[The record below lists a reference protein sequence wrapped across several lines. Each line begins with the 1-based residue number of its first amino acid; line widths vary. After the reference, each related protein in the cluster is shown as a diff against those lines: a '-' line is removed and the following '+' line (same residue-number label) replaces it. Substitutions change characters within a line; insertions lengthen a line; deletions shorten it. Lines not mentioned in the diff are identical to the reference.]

1 VSFNT
6 VNLINPINQVKPDGA
21 IMELNSG
28 DIIGQVLREQ
38 GVKYLFTLCGG
49 HISSIL
55 TGAKKEGIRIV
66 DVRHEV
72 NAVFAADAVGR
83 LTDTPGVAAVT
94 AGPGVT
100 NAITALKN
108 AQLAQSP
115 MILLGGASP
124 TVLKNRGA
132 LQDIDQIALVDSIAK
147 LAVSIRRNCDIIPVL
162 EYAFDVC
169 RSGVPGPVFIECPI
183 DLLYGES
190 IVRRWYGV
198 ESGAQRQGGLRSKLL
213 DFYLK
218 RHVDKM
224 FACEFEDM
232 QPGLARITS
241 PDLDDSQV
249 LKAADLLA
257 ASHKPVLIV
266 GSQAMLHAGEVN
278 KLAGAVESL
287 GIPVFL
293 TGVARGLMGRQHAL
307 QMRHQRK
314 KALKNADL
322 VILAGMPCDFRL
334 DYGRSFGSGARLIS
348 LNRSKTDLRLNC
360 RPDQAVLSDPFA
372 FLCALAE
379 AFTPDSADWQ
389 PWVQQLQQNDD
400 EREQFIAATS
410 EETTEFI
417 NPLFLL
423 QKLNDV
429 IDDNSIIVA
438 DGGDFVGSA
447 ANILQPPGP
456 LTWLDPGVFGTLG
469 VGAGFALAAKLLRPE
484 SETWLIYGDGA
495 AGFSLQEFDTFV
507 RHQTPVIA
515 VIGNDAGWSQIAR
528 DQVEIFGDDVATV
541 LGRSDYHRV
550 ADAFGGKGFLLDKP
564 QDIGRVLKE
573 ARQAAADGDPVLINA
588 LIGRT
593 NFRKGSISV

>member
-1 VSFNT
+1 MD
-6 VNLINPINQVKPDGA
+6 I
-21 IMELNSG
+21 NSG

-38 GVKYLFTLCGG
+38 GVEFLFTLCGG
-49 HISSIL
+49 HISPIL
-55 TGAKKEGIRIV
+55 TGAKKEGIRII
-66 DVRHEV
+66 DVRDEV

-100 NAITALKN
+100 NAMTALKN
-108 AQLAQSP
+108 AQMAQSP

-132 LQDIDQIALVDSIAK
+132 LQDIDQISLVDSIAK
-147 LAVSIRRNCDIIPVL
+147 LAVTIRRNCDIIPVL
-162 EYAFDVC
+162 ENAFDVC

-183 DLLYGES
+183 DLLYSES

-198 ESGAQRQGGLRSKLL
+198 ESGTRRAGGLRSKLL
-213 DFYLK
+213 NFYLT

-232 QPGLARITS
+232 QPGKARIQS
-241 PDLDDSQV
+241 PELDDSQV
-249 LKAADLLA
+249 LRAVELVAR
-257 ASHKPVLIV
+257 SQKPVLVV
-266 GSQAMLHAGEVN
+266 GSQAMLHAAEAEQ
-278 KLAGAVESL
+278 LAGAVEML
-287 GIPVFL
+287 NIPVFL
-293 TGVARGLMGRQHAL
+293 AGMARGLMGRRHPL
-307 QMRHQRK
+307 QVRHQRK

-334 DYGRSFGSGARLIS
+334 DYGRSFGADTKIIS
-348 LNRSKTDLRLNC
+348 VNRSKTDLRLNC
-360 RPDQAVLSDPFA
+360 RPDHAVLSDPFL
-372 FLCALAE
+372 FLCATAE
-379 AFTPDSADWQ
+379 NFSPDSADWHSWIQ
-389 PWVQQLQQNDD
+389 ELKNNDR
-400 EREQFIAATS
+400 EREKFVAGSS
-410 EETTEFI
+410 EETTDFI

-423 QKLNDV
+423 KKINEV
-429 IDDNSIIVA
+429 IGDNSTIVA

-469 VGAGFALAAKLLRPE
+469 VGAGFALASKLLRPE

-507 RHQTPVIA
+507 RHKTPVIA

-528 DQVEIFGDDVATV
+528 DQVDILGDDVATA
-541 LGRSDYHRV
+541 LGRSHYHRV
-550 ADAFGGKGFLLDKP
+550 AEAFGGKGFLLDKP
-564 QDIGRVLKE
+564 EDIDRVLKE
-573 ARQAAADGDPVLINA
+573 ARQAGEAGHPVLINA

>member
-1 VSFNT
+1 MDT
-6 VNLINPINQVKPDGA
+6 
-21 IMELNSG
+21 NSG
-28 DIIGQVLREQ
+28 DIIGQVLQEQ
-38 GVKYLFTLCGG
+38 GVKFLFTLCGG
-49 HISSIL
+49 HIASIL
-55 TGAKKEGIRIV
+55 TGAKKAGIRII
-66 DVRHEV
+66 DVRDEV

-100 NAITALKN
+100 NAMTALKN
-108 AQLAQSP
+108 AQMAQSP

-132 LQDIDQIALVDSIAK
+132 LQDIDQISLVDSIAK
-147 LAVSIRRNCDIIPVL
+147 LTVTIRRNCDIIPVL
-162 EYAFDVC
+162 ENAFDVC

-183 DLLYGES
+183 DLLFSES

-198 ESGAQRQGGLRSKLL
+198 ASGARRKGGLRSKLL
-213 DFYLK
+213 NFYLT

-224 FACEFEDM
+224 FACEFENM
-232 QPGLARITS
+232 QPGKARVVS
-241 PDLDDSQV
+241 PELDDSQV
-249 LKAADLLA
+249 LKAVELVAR
-257 ASHKPVLIV
+257 SQKPVLVV
-266 GSQAMLHAGEVN
+266 GSQAMLHAAEAEQ
-278 KLAGAVESL
+278 LAGAVESL
-287 GIPVFL
+287 NIPVFL
-293 TGVARGLMGRQHAL
+293 AGMARGLMGKRHPL

-334 DYGRSFGSGARLIS
+334 DYGRSFGVDTKIIS

-360 RPDQAVLSDPFA
+360 RPDHAVLSDPFL

-379 AFTPDSADWQ
+379 NFSPDSADWQ
-389 PWVQQLQQNDD
+389 SWTQDLKKNDR
-400 EREQFIAATS
+400 EREKFIADTS
-410 EETTEFI
+410 EETTDFI

-423 QKLNDV
+423 KKINEV
-429 IDDNSIIVA
+429 IGDNSTIVA

-469 VGAGFALAAKLLRPE
+469 VGAGFALASKLLRPE

-507 RHQTPVIA
+507 RHKTPVIA

-528 DQVEIFGDDVATV
+528 DQVDILGDDVATV
-541 LGRSDYHRV
+541 LGRSNYHRV
-550 ADAFGGKGFLLDKP
+550 AEAFGGKGFLLDKP
-564 QDIGRVLKE
+564 EDIDRVLKE
-573 ARQAAADGDPVLINA
+573 ARQAVEAGHPVLINA